1 MFGIPTPES
10 LAAKALCALVG
21 AMILVGG
28 GAYAGYRFELGRY
41 EHLVAANAIAQTKA
55 VELARQQERK
65 IAAGNQMDAVAQA
78 YFKGKMDAQTINLVL
93 GVPANVTISQDNSAA
108 VAVSAGCVTYGFYRV
123 LIAGER
129 SEPAESFS
137 IPSGESVDS
146 CTAVKPS
153 DLAAAVA
160 QDLAAGAGNG
170 HQLDSLIAAV
180 KRNDAILMVG
190 NVPRRAAGLIL
201 REQGGVQGLPGSQDF
216 GESANSKLPLECV
229 ITQMPQ
235 PNHIDN
241 SDGQARPISIRQMQG
256 GIKPEVIDAPAGKV
270 GGGQPVN
277 ASDCP
282 ALSDG
287 LDILEAQDG
296 GTALPHGLRDIG
308 VNVHV
313 EILPSS
319 SITPERNVITESET
333 YKLLLKLPL

>member
-108 VAVSAGCVTYGFYRV
+108 AAVSAGCVTYGFYRV

-190 NVPRRAAGLIL
+190 NVPRRAVGLIM
-201 REQGGVQGLPGSQDF
+201 RVPEPGQGVDGQELS
-216 GESANSKLPLECV
+216 ESPDDLAPPVCV

-235 PNHIDN
+235 PHHIDQ

-256 GIKPEVIDAPAGKV
+256 GVEPEVIDAPAGKV

-287 LDILEAQDG
+287 LDILEAQYG
-296 GTALPHGLRDIG
+296 GAALPHGLRDIG
-308 VNVHV
+308 VNVHAF
-313 EILPSS
+313 LP
-319 SITPERNVITESET
+319 
-333 YKLLLKLPL
+333 

>member
-78 YFKGKMDAQTINLVL
+78 YFKGKMDAQTVNLVL

-146 CTAVKPS
+146 CTAIKPS
-153 DLAAAVA
+153 ELAASVA
-160 QDLAAGAGNG
+160 QDLVAGAGNG

-190 NVPRRAAGLIL
+190 NVPRRAVGLIM
-201 REQGGVQGLPGSQDF
+201 RVPEPGQGVDGQEL
-216 GESANSKLPLECV
+216 GESPDNLAPPVCV

-235 PNHIDN
+235 PHNIDN
-241 SDGQARPISIRQMQG
+241 RDGQARPISIRQVQG
-256 GIKPEVIDAPAGKV
+256 SVEPKVIDAPAGKI
-270 GGGQPVN
+270 GGGPPMDT
-277 ASDCP
+277 SDCS
-282 ALSDG
+282 ATSDG
-287 LDILEAQDG
+287 GHVFEAQDG
-296 GTALPHGLRDIG
+296 GPALPHGLRDIG
-308 VNVHV
+308 VNVHTF
-313 EILPSS
+313 LP
-319 SITPERNVITESET
+319 
-333 YKLLLKLPL
+333 